1 MVALG
6 REIHARG
13 LKFGLCL
20 SPGRRT
26 CAMIYAR
33 YPGEALGSYGHE
45 QLDADTFA
53 EWGVDYL
60 KYDWCR
66 ANSGGTHLHEA
77 DAFASMAAA
86 LKRAGRPTVYSML
99 WAMLAAPL
107 MAGNDVRAMSE
118 ATRALLTDPEIISI
132 SQDPAGVQGARVE
145 RMGKLEFW
153 RRPLSD
159 GHAIGVLNRGRSQ
172 VTLPARAQDF
182 LAASGSGAVDIS
194 SGATDRFDVVLAPHE
209 MRLWRVRKAQ

>member
-1 MVALG
+1 M
-6 REIHARG
+6 REVGNAG
-13 LKFGLCL
+13 LNDVESRSHF
-20 SPGRRT
+20 
-26 CAMIYAR
+26 
-33 YPGEALGSYGHE
+33 
-45 QLDADTFA
+45 
-53 EWGVDYL
+53 
-60 KYDWCR
+60 
-66 ANSGGTHLHEA
+66 
-77 DAFASMAAA
+77 
-86 LKRAGRPTVYSML
+86 ML